1 MQLELDEPEAS
12 VLNQVLTNYLPVLR
26 SEVANTENYEWRQ
39 DLKRNEEV
47 IKALIERLQ
56 PLVAGRMSFTT

>member
-1 MQLELDEPEAS
+1 MQLELDEREAS
-12 VLNQVLTNYLPVLR
+12 VLNQVLTNYLPELR